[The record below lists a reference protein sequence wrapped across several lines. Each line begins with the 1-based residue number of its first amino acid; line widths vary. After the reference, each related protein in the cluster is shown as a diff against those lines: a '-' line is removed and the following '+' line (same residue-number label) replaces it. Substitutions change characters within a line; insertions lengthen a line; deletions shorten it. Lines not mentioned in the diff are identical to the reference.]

1 MKNRFVMVDGLDGSG
16 KGSIV
21 DALQK
26 WAELKRMKVLDLRS
40 YCTEKNTFPEAE
52 EIIQYDAVV
61 SAEPTFCYVGRA
73 IRVELVRASGRQYS
87 AMSLAHAFA
96 LDREILYKRVLIPA
110 IKAGKYVFQERGISS
125 SLVYQPVQEHI
136 QLSELIRLPGNKT
149 ALQFAPSLFIIAT
162 VKPETVINRLGKRPK
177 KDYSIF
183 DTLEFQRNL
192 DARFRSDWLRQLLE
206 QHGSKVVYLSTD
218 EPRTVDETQKEAVRI
233 FEGFWAETEKN

>member
-1 MKNRFVMVDGLDGSG
+1 
-16 KGSIV
+16 
-21 DALQK
+21 
-26 WAELKRMKVLDLRS
+26 
-40 YCTEKNTFPEAE
+40 
-52 EIIQYDAVV
+52 
-61 SAEPTFCYVGRA
+61 
-73 IRVELVRASGRQYS
+73 
-87 AMSLAHAFA
+87 
-96 LDREILYKRVLIPA
+96 
-110 IKAGKYVFQERGISS
+110 
-125 SLVYQPVQEHI
+125 
-136 QLSELIRLPGNKT
+136 KT